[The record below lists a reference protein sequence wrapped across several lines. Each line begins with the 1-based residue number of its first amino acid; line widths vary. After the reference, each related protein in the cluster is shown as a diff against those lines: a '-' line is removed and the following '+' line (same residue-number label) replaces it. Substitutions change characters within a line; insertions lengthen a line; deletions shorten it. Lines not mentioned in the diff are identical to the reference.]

1 MRILVPVVFCF
12 ILAGCSTG
20 SNSVTEQADV
30 TDSAEIQ
37 PASDFTL
44 ASLAG
49 EWHMVTQM
57 DNDWVL
63 FYPCDA
69 DNTFVQIKGDSI
81 IIGWGQDA
89 TLGKIE
95 SWSTSNDYLSLVVND
110 SYSTNTYRVQQT
122 EDGLTQWWLWKMQ
135 KVLLILFLRPKK
147 TTTQQSNNHAKSVG
161 KIVRKGNSIRF
172 RKNPEP
178 MR

>member
-1 MRILVPVVFCF
+1 MRILVHVVFCF

-122 EDGLTQWWLWKMQ
+122 EDGLTQWWLWEDSEEPAYF
-135 KVLLILFLRPKK
+135 VHDRD
-147 TTTQQSNNHAKSVG
+147 KSTYPVI
-161 KIVRKGNSIRF
+161 KQPCKECWEDCDEEVK
-172 RKNPEP
+172 
-178 MR
+178 

>member
-1 MRILVPVVFCF
+1 MRIQIPVFLCL
-12 ILAGCSTG
+12 ILAGCSSG
-20 SNSVTEQADV
+20 SNSATESFDI
-30 TDSAEIQ
+30 TDSTEIQ

-69 DNTFVQIKGDSI
+69 DNKFVQVKGDSI

-95 SWSTSNDYLSLVVND
+95 SWSKSNDYLSLVVND

-122 EDGLTQWWLWKMQ
+122 EDGLTQWWLWEDAEGPSYFIPASDK
-135 KVLLILFLRPKK
+135 
-147 TTTQQSNNHAKSVG
+147 SNYPTIKQPC
-161 KIVRKGNSIRF
+161 K
-172 RKNPEP
+172 ECWEDCEEEQ
-178 MR
+178 

>member
-1 MRILVPVVFCF
+1 MRILVPVLFCF
-12 ILAGCSTG
+12 VLAGCSTG
-20 SNSVTEQADV
+20 SNSVTEQVDV
-30 TDSAEIQ
+30 IDSTEIQ
-37 PASDFTL
+37 PSDFTL

-95 SWSTSNDYLSLVVND
+95 SWSKSNDYLSIVVND

-122 EDGLTQWWLWKMQ
+122 EDGLTQWWLWEDAEGPSYFIPAAEK
-135 KVLLILFLRPKK
+135 
-147 TTTQQSNNHAKSVG
+147 NNYATIKQPCKECWEDCEEG
-161 KIVRKGNSIRF
+161 Q
-172 RKNPEP
+172 
-178 MR
+178 